1 MEVLYGLPIYGVRG
15 WGSYLK
21 VPFFR
26 VSVKKEDELVVN
38 AYKYLVIRFNQY
50 LILKYGC
57 KVIDYSPTSGML
69 IVSGFSNEN
78 EVYKVYD
85 DFVNEFFIPK
95 LKDLTKNASIND
107 FLNTYYYRKDESGNA
122 TGLTDVVIPAK
133 LISEYP
139 KILRSMYKI
148 QGQVLNKLNFLEN
161 KLKNLTHSCDNN
173 DLVIVKPS
181 GEVET
186 LNYDLIANVMV
197 GGVGSYG
204 DEGVVSS
211 DTCLYCGWKHKDVLL
226 DCKGKLGPGRMRFR
240 QEEKTKITEKAKIC
254 LRCVSTTLFYVLD
267 SSFSS
272 VGSAGDVLLTFKL
285 MRKVNLDSET
295 LNSIYYV
302 LNLLSIHK
310 YGVLILNSLFGDDRV
325 RVRVEGLDELSI
337 ERLALLLNVFGQEAC
352 SKDFVSD
359 NSSLLIPYISSPDF
373 TPYLV
378 QILKQFKKGGSY
390 MSYVFKYLKTH
401 VYVEPEDKK
410 VAYVLA
416 RVVSPVI
423 DMLMKAEGREE
434 DKLYNVRR
442 FAQTLRTS
450 GIAKALAYAIP
461 RLDVKLKMLWIYV
474 DGDEKTYM
482 KEILNKLK
490 IKYDEE
496 GSVIKVDV
504 ESLVRSEVLLE
515 KLYSQTIYNDIYTYL
530 VVLHQE
536 IEQETKSEEGS
547 RGGSSA
553 EESQ

>member
-1 MEVLYGLPIYGVRG
+1 MYGTRS
-15 WGSYLK
+15 WGNYLK

-26 VSVKKEDELVVN
+26 ASVKKEDELVVN

-69 IVSGFSNEN
+69 IVSGLSNEN

-122 TGLTDVVIPAK
+122 TGLTDVVIPAR

-139 KILRSMYKI
+139 KTLRSMYKI

-161 KLKNLTHSCDNN
+161 KLKNFAHSCGND

-186 LNYDLIANVMV
+186 LDYNLIANIMV
-197 GGVGSYG
+197 GGVGNYG

-211 DTCLYCGWKHKDVLL
+211 DTCLYCRWKESDMLL

-254 LRCVSTTLFYVLD
+254 LRCVLTTLFYVLD
-267 SSFSS
+267 SKFSTVGS
-272 VGSAGDVLLTFKL
+272 VGDTLLTFKSVRRADL
-285 MRKVNLDSET
+285 GSET

-302 LNLLSIHK
+302 LNLLSTHG
-310 YGVLILNSLFGDDRV
+310 YGVLMLNSLFGDDKV
-325 RVRVEGLDELSI
+325 RVRVAGLDELSI
-337 ERLALLLNVFGQEAC
+337 ERLALLLNVFGQEVC
-352 SKDFVSD
+352 SEGFVSN
-359 NSSLLIPYISSPDF
+359 NSSLLIPYIFSSDF
-373 TPYLV
+373 TPYLI

-423 DMLMKAEGREE
+423 DMLMKAEGSEKER
-434 DKLYNVRR
+434 LYSVRR

-461 RLDVKLKMLWIYV
+461 RLDVRLGTLYV
-474 DGDEKTYM
+474 YVEGDEKKYM
-482 KEILNKLK
+482 KEVLNKFN
-490 IKYDEE
+490 IKYGEE
-496 GSVIKVDV
+496 GDVIKVDV
-504 ESLVRSEVLLE
+504 ESLVRGEMLIE
-515 KLYSQTIYNDIYTYL
+515 KQYSQSIYNDIYTYL

-536 IEQETKSEEGS
+536 IEQEVKGEG
-547 RGGSSA
+547 GGSSA
-553 EESQ
+553 EKSQ